1 MICNIDI
8 LWSLRI
14 TDTLGTLSVVEN
26 CPLLGDCLSSNY
38 IHSWQ
43 IQSVL
48 LFVDDTVLV
57 VLSTSF
63 NDTIVYTNLFYS
75 QRLETIV
82 VVVVVV
88 VDKFVYYL
96 CQ

>member
-1 MICNIDI
+1 MLHCIMNRRVCNNIC
-8 LWSLRI
+8 
-14 TDTLGTLSVVEN
+14 
-26 CPLLGDCLSSNY
+26 C
-38 IHSWQ
+38 
-43 IQSVL
+43 
-48 LFVDDTVLV
+48 FVDDTVLV